1 MITEIGKNILGK
13 YLIGTAPAYASYIAV
28 GCGAVP
34 LLPTAVLSDQTKAD
48 YQAKEALDFEMFRIP
63 ITSRGFI
70 EEDGQTKL
78 VFSAEV
84 PTTNRYEITE
94 IGIFSGASNPSAL
107 GYDSRTLY
115 AFTRE
120 EPWKEDEEL
129 VYTQDSPLD
138 NGDLSNDIH
147 SSYLPKGVIQTNA
160 TNKLFSSLIRQ
171 ERFEQARY
179 LNNMIMLSSNF
190 SDLSGTTV
198 FDSTITGKNKIS
210 LSTAL
215 DLSQNSPGDLL
226 KLALSVVDVNGS
238 VGAAPASARVVVEFT
253 TFDNSGSLRFNFE
266 TTPGALSSSR
276 YQVVSVNLGSG
287 IPAPGGNFLW
297 SKVNN
302 VNFYAS
308 AVDAF
313 GNVIVDIDDNPL
325 HYVSLDA
332 MRLEN
337 TRSVNPVY
345 GLTAYTVIKNVENGQ
360 ARPIV
365 KLSNTSS
372 MVEFRLGVGVFNG

>member
-34 LLPTAVLSDQTKAD
+34 LRPIAILSDQDKAA

-78 VFSAEV
+78 VFSAEI

-120 EPWKEDEEL
+120 EAWKEDEEL
-129 VYTQDSPLD
+129 IYTQDSPLD
-138 NGDLSNDIH
+138 NGDPLNYIH
-147 SSYLPKGVIQTNA
+147 PSYLSKGVIQTNA
-160 TNKLFSSLIRQ
+160 TNKLFSTLERQ
-171 ERFEQARY
+171 KRFEQARY

-226 KLALSVVDVNGS
+226 KLALSVVTVSGDS
-238 VGAAPASARVVVEFT
+238 GASAPAAARVVAEFT
-253 TFDNSGSLRFNFE
+253 TFDNSGSIRFNFE
-266 TTPGALSSSR
+266 TAPNLTSTSQYA
-276 YQVVSVNLGSG
+276 VVSATLGSG
-287 IPAPGGNFLW
+287 AVSGNFLW

-313 GNVIVDIDDNPL
+313 GNVVIDEEDRPL

-332 MRLEN
+332 LRLEN

-345 GLTAYTVIKNVENGQ
+345 GLTAYTVIKNEENGQ